1 MMNFEFAILDF
12 IQSIRFGLLD
22 SFMVFITTIGDA
34 GIFWIVTALVLIAF
48 KKTRKLGVAC
58 LISVAFSGLFTN
70 VILKNAIGRERPY
83 MFKEVAMLIDAQPDY
98 SFPSGH
104 TSAAFSVAYVL
115 LKEKFMIGN
124 VKIYILAIILA
135 SLMAF
140 SRMYL
145 YVHFPTDI
153 IGSLI
158 ISYLYAMAAIL
169 ITKKIFK
176 TDSLQ
181 EL

>member
-1 MMNFEFAILDF
+1 MNFEFVLLDF

-22 SFMVFITTIGDA
+22 NLMVFITTLGDA

-70 VILKNAIGRERPY
+70 VVLKNVIARERPY
-83 MFKEVAMLIDAQPDY
+83 MFREVAMLIDAQPDY

-104 TSAAFSVAYVL
+104 ASAAFSVAFVL
-115 LKEKFMIGN
+115 LKEKFTIGK
-124 VKIYILAIILA
+124 VRVYIHAIVLA

-158 ISYLYAMAAIL
+158 VSYIYAVVAIL